1 METPKPNPDVYMS
14 ADQYNRFV
22 LKAHNSYMS
31 ARLYPAGKTSHVVDL
46 ATESAGFF
54 EALFHIMDAY
64 TDEIRPHVVFTLNK
78 ENEYFE
84 ELLEDLDSLKK
95 NKKKGK
101 RRK

>member
-1 METPKPNPDVYMS
+1 
-14 ADQYNRFV
+14 
-22 LKAHNSYMS
+22 MS
-31 ARLYPAGKTSHVVDL
+31 ARLQAGKVSHVVDL

-84 ELLEDLDSLKK
+84 ELLEDLGSLKK

>member
-14 ADQYNRFV
+14 AEQYSRFV

-31 ARLYPAGKTSHVVDL
+31 ARLYPGKVSHVVDL

-64 TDEIRPHVVFTLNK
+64 TDEIRPHVVFKRNK
-78 ENEYFE
+78 EDEYFE
-84 ELLEDLDSLKK
+84 DLLEDLGSLKK